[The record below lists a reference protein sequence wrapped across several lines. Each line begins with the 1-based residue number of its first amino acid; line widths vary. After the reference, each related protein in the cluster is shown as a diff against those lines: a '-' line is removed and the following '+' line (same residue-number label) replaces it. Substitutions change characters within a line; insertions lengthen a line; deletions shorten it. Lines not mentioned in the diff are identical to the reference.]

1 MARGNQRDKAREKN
15 LKESSGM
22 VNMDEEISNLF
33 LAYLME
39 TCPAEEKKQPER
51 YRVRAHQGAAGSYH
65 EAEARRRKR
74 KEGNRRPSKDQMML
88 IYLDRL
94 VNDE

>member
-1 MARGNQRDKAREKN
+1 
-15 LKESSGM
+15 M

-65 EAEARRRKR
+65 EAEARRRFVICYTGQCTHARELIDPSSLANAK
-74 KEGNRRPSKDQMML
+74 KAIEGPAKTK
-88 IYLDRL
+88 
-94 VNDE
+94 